1 MKDSARNSSCVL
13 LAVLFFLILIY
24 STKSYAHVS
33 SRESFLPVESMYLK
47 EVDKIYTLLLNNIKS
62 NDKISYF
69 ASGKGIIIRVFVDTW
84 GNFGGT
90 ELEILIPLILSI
102 PYEIYGND
110 KELIKK
116 IKNIIPSTRNY

>member
-1 MKDSARNSSCVL
+1 M
-13 LAVLFFLILIY
+13 
-24 STKSYAHVS
+24 
-33 SRESFLPVESMYLK
+33 PVESMYLK

-110 KELIKK
+110 KELIKRLK
-116 IKNIIPSTRNY
+116 T

>member
-102 PYEIYGND
+102 PYEIYGNN